1 MLHNLVAPVMIL
13 AAYICIECSWGFFA
27 SFEQL
32 FQTESEYSS
41 NGRINEM
48 YIRSRAVRLTL
59 NLRVLIRFN
68 LVIAFLVI
76 HVLWI

>member
-13 AAYICIECSWGFFA
+13 AASICIESSSFFA

-32 FQTESEYSS
+32 SQTESEYSS
-41 NGRINEM
+41 NGRINDM

-76 HVLWI
+76 FWI